1 MIMGDGYRCQRGN
14 LVASANKLDLP
25 DFPVESPQVF
35 LKLSA
40 RKVGYVGKEPAMAS
54 IAFASVGKLIE
65 LLNTASAGGDAFV
78 RVLSINRLALGADP
92 FHPSHIIDI
101 SREVLLP
108 CNQDEP
114 LASEISMR
122 QQGPSAVNG

>member
-1 MIMGDGYRCQRGN
+1 MDIA
-14 LVASANKLDLP
+14 ASRAISLP
-25 DFPVESPQVF
+25 PGIPVKSPQVF

-40 RKVGYVGKEPAMAS
+40 RKVGYVGKEPTMAS

-65 LLNTASAGGDAFV
+65 LLNTATAGGDAFV

-101 SREVLLP
+101 SREVLVP
-108 CNQDEP
+108 CSQDEP
-114 LASEISMR
+114 ITLEMSMR
-122 QQGPSAVNG
+122 HQGPSAVNG

>member
-1 MIMGDGYRCQRGN
+1 
-14 LVASANKLDLP
+14 
-25 DFPVESPQVF
+25 
-35 LKLSA
+35 
-40 RKVGYVGKEPAMAS
+40 MAS

-78 RVLSINRLALGADP
+78 RVLSINRLALGIDP

-101 SREVLLP
+101 SREILVP

-114 LASEISMR
+114 ITLEMSTR
-122 QQGPSAVNG
+122 HQGILRSQWLDWGTPGGAFHTRSRD